1 MLYSNPFGDY
11 PVIGKNTY
19 VHPSAQIIG
28 RVEIGENCFIG
39 PNAVIRADEPDK
51 GKVSPII
58 IGNNVNVQDG
68 VIIHALAGTEV
79 RIGNNVSLA
88 HGAIVH
94 GPVTIK
100 ENCFIGFGAL
110 VFKAV
115 LNEWVFV
122 GHRALIQEMEIE
134 RERFIPEGVIVTTEV
149 SLPTLS
155 FAQKKFMEDVC
166 KVNLILAKQYLNRN
180 KE

>member
-1 MLYSNPFGDY
+1 MYPNPFGNY
-11 PVIGKNTY
+11 PVIGRNTY

-39 PNAVIRADEPDK
+39 PNAVIRADEPEK

-88 HGAIVH
+88 HGAIIH
-94 GPVTIK
+94 GPVVIK
-100 ENCFIGFGAL
+100 ENCFVGFGAL

-122 GHRALIQEMEIE
+122 GHRAVVQEREIE
-134 RERFIPEGVIVTTEV
+134 REKFVPEGVILTTEY
-149 SLPTLS
+149 SLPVLS
-155 FAQKKFMEDVC
+155 SEQKEFIKKVC
-166 KVNLILAKQYLNRN
+166 RINLILTKQYLLSD
-180 KE
+180 K